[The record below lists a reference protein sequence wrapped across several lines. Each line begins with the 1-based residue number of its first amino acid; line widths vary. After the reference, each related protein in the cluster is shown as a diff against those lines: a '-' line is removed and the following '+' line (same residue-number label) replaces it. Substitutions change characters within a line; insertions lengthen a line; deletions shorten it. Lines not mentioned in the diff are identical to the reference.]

1 MSRYHHGNLRQVLL
15 TEARRQLHESGAD
28 KLSLRAL
35 ARAVGVSQTAP
46 YRHFADKE
54 ALLVSLM
61 TDGFSELDK
70 HVCKA
75 EQASANVD
83 DELVNAGLAFVEFA
97 SSNPEL
103 YKLMFG
109 PLLAR
114 KEICPQLKTMALN
127 SLGRLQ
133 GIISRKLQSADQE
146 LIWQT
151 TLNATA
157 LVHGHA
163 RMCINGMPACNPVT
177 GKPIDLRRALKAF
190 ADGINACNELL

>member
-1 MSRYHHGNLRQVLL
+1 MSSYHHGNLRQVLL
-15 TEARRQLHESGAD
+15 TEARQQLHESGAD

-54 ALLVSLM
+54 TLLVSLM
-61 TDGFSELDK
+61 TDGFLELDRC
-70 HVCKA
+70 VGTA
-75 EQASANVD
+75 EQTSHSVD
-83 DELVNAGLAFVEFA
+83 DELVNGGLAFVAFA
-97 SSNPEL
+97 CGNSEL

-114 KEICPQLKTMALN
+114 KEDYPQLKEAALN

-133 GIISRKLQSADQE
+133 GIISRKLQSTDQA

-151 TLNATA
+151 TINATA

-163 RMCINGMPACNPVT
+163 SMSIDGMPACNPVT
-177 GKPIDLRRALKAF
+177 GEPIDLRKALKVF
-190 ADGINACNELL
+190 ADGIGA